1 MSGIRRD
8 PNTNAIINTDKSAYE
23 QYMIA
28 KKHAL
33 NNIELTKKVE
43 SMESEL
49 SDIRSLLQQLLN
61 K

>member
-1 MSGIRRD
+1 MNIRRD
-8 PNTNAIINTDKSAYE
+8 PTTNAIINTDKSAYE

-33 NNIELTKKVE
+33 NNIELTHKVNNLE
-43 SMESEL
+43 NEL
-49 SDIRSLLQQLLN
+49 QDIRNLISKLID

>member
-1 MSGIRRD
+1 MNSIRRD
-8 PNTNAIINTDKSAYE
+8 ENTNAIINTDKNAYE

-33 NNIELTKKVE
+33 NNIELTEKIKT
-43 SMESEL
+43 MENEL
-49 SDIRSLLQQLLN
+49 SDIKTLLQKLLN